1 MKIKKSSE
9 KELIKEFDIT
19 LLDLKDILQDLL
31 DDEFEI
37 DISLNYKDSFQVGY
51 FKYKFFIIS
60 IYSQTGKLF
69 KTKLVTKSVNE
80 INNQLRNFGLS
91 IFFVSNM
98 EDELS
103 IAINLFVV
111 DDIERK
117 ELAKQYPD
125 IYEIV

>member
-1 MKIKKSSE
+1 MKIKPSE
-9 KELIKEFDIT
+9 KELIKEFDVS

-31 DDEFEI
+31 DDEFET
-37 DISLNYKDSFQVGY
+37 DISINYKDSFEVGY

-60 IYSQTGKLF
+60 IYSQTGELF
-69 KTKLVTKSVNE
+69 KTTLVTKRINE
-80 INNQLRNFGLS
+80 INNQLRNFDLS

-98 EDELS
+98 DDELS

-111 DDIERK
+111 DDVERR
-117 ELAKQYPD
+117 ELAKQYTD